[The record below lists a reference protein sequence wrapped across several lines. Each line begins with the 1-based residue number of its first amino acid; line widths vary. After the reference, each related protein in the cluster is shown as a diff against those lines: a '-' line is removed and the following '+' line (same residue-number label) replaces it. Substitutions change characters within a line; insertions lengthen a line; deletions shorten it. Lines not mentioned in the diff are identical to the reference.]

1 MGKLAALLAALALA
15 LASAPAQAGP
25 DAASAKGNKM
35 FVLLTT
41 TSGKIVL
48 ELDPAAAPETVAN
61 FVQYV
66 QDGHYNGTIFHR
78 VIPGFMIQGGGMD
91 VDMKERPTRPPIKN
105 EARNG
110 LSHDIF
116 TVAMARTSDPHSATA
131 QFFINTKKNDFLNF
145 SAETTSG
152 WGYAVFGRVH
162 SGMPVVEAIEKVPTA
177 DRAGHDDVPV
187 SPVIIEKAEV
197 VPADGLAEF

>member
-91 VDMKERPTRPPIKN
+91 EKMKERPTRPPIKN

-110 LSHDIF
+110 LSNDIF

-145 SAETTSG
+145 SAETPSG
-152 WGYAVFGRVH
+152 WGYAVFGVVRF
-162 SGMPVVEAIEKVPTA
+162 GMPVVEGIEKVPTTG
-177 DRAGHDDVPV
+177 RAGHDDVPV

-197 VPADGLAEF
+197 VSADDLVGF